1 VSDGATG
8 WGEPLYERVLAGV
21 PEGASVLDVGCGPGV
36 FAAFASRRG
45 FTVTGIDADRSAVAA
60 ARREVPAAEVEVGDA
75 HQLDGSFDL
84 VALVQVLAH
93 VTNPLKVLKEAARVG
108 GLVRATVWGR
118 EEESDVRL
126 FGEALSPFLPP
137 RGARRTPAGP
147 PPLTEP
153 DRFRKIA
160 RTAGLEVLALDEVR
174 CPFDYPDE
182 DALVGPL
189 LTSDIGRYAVN
200 AAGPAAVRAA
210 VLTTFASRRQGEG
223 YRLWNLF
230 RVLDARPA

>member
-1 VSDGATG
+1 MSEGATG

-36 FAAFASRRG
+36 FAAFASARG
-45 FTVTGIDADRSAVAA
+45 LKVTGIDADRSAVAA
-60 ARREVPAAEVEVGDA
+60 ARREVPEAEFEVGDA

-108 GLVRATVWGR
+108 TLVRATVWGR

-126 FGEALSPFLPP
+126 FGEALAPFLPP
-137 RGARRTPAGP
+137 RGTRRTPAGP
-147 PPLTEP
+147 PPLTDP

-160 RTAGLEVLALDEVR
+160 TTAGLEVVALDEVR
-174 CPFDYPDE
+174 CPFDYADE

-189 LTSDIGRYAVN
+189 LSSDIGRYAVN
-200 AAGPAAVRAA
+200 AAGPAAVRRA
-210 VLTTFASRRQGEG
+210 VLGTFAPHRHGEG